1 MSLHY
6 ELFYGDG
13 CPTCEEVRLVLA
25 TQSFKLGFSYSEHE
39 TWNNSDNASRMS
51 EILGTSDDAVPMI
64 YDAQHSR
71 IWRGD
76 GDLVSWLKNSV
87 Q

>member
-1 MSLHY
+1 MNHY

-13 CPTCEEVRLVLA
+13 CATCEEVRLVLA

-39 TWNNSDNASRMS
+39 TWNNPENAKRML
-51 EILGTSDDAVPMI
+51 EITKTDDDAVPLI
-64 YDAQHSR
+64 YDAENSR
-71 IWRGD
+71 IWRGET
-76 GDLVSWLKNSV
+76 DLVSWLKNSV